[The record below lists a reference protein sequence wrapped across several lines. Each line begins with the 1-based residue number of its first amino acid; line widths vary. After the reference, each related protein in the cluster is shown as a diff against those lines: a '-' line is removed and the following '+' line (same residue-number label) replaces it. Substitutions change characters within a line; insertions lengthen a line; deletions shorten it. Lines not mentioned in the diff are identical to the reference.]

1 MLAIRISKTGG
12 PEVLEAVEVETP
24 RPGPHD
30 VLVRNQAIGLNF
42 IDTYQR
48 GGLYPMSLPSGLG
61 SEGAGVVEAVGSEV
75 TRFKPGE
82 QVAYGTGPT
91 GAYAELH
98 LVPEGRLVKLPAG
111 ISVKTGAAAMLKGMT
126 CEFLLHRCYPLKAG
140 EAILVWAAAGG
151 VGSILGQWA
160 KAIGAVVI
168 GCVGNEQK
176 AEIARAHGCDH
187 TILYKSEDVAGR
199 VRELTGGAGVRVA
212 YDSVGKTSLESS
224 LKSLGRR
231 GLLVSFGNASGPAPA
246 VEPLTLSRS
255 GSLYMTRPTLFDY
268 VATTEELDASAAAV
282 FEVIRSGKIKI
293 EIGGEFPLRDVRKAH
308 EALQAGD
315 TTGPQLLIP

>member
-48 GGLYPMSLPSGLG
+48 GGLYPMTLPSGLG
-61 SEGAGVVEAVGSEV
+61 SEGAGVVEAVGGEV
-75 TRFKPGE
+75 TRFKPGDE
-82 QVAYGTGPT
+82 VAYGTGPT

-111 ISVKTGAAAMLKGMT
+111 ISVKTGAAVMLKGMT

-187 TILYKSEDVAGR
+187 TILYKSEDVAQTR
-199 VRELTGGAGVRVA
+199 I
-212 YDSVGKTSLESS
+212 
-224 LKSLGRR
+224 
-231 GLLVSFGNASGPAPA
+231 ASPAF
-246 VEPLTLSRS
+246 S
-255 GSLYMTRPTLFDY
+255 G
-268 VATTEELDASAAAV
+268 
-282 FEVIRSGKIKI
+282 
-293 EIGGEFPLRDVRKAH
+293 
-308 EALQAGD
+308 
-315 TTGPQLLIP
+315 